1 MAITNDPRQYGKA
14 IERTEEINLI
24 PNNWG
29 LLQQLRLFT
38 NKYSSQKTILIPRTT
53 ENESILEDR
62 NWDERNPSLSGAQ
75 RDYLPLQIPHY
86 PVDDAILPN
95 DVDGNITW
103 DSVRDGG
110 LQLETIN
117 EKRVEKMERIR
128 RAHALTLEF
137 ARMQVLKN
145 GTVYSPRNTVT
156 INYYSQYGISRYV
169 ESVDLASTT
178 VAPNEAIESA
188 IGHLQDSLMTGD
200 VATGFVALCSPEFY
214 GALIS
219 NPFIQERYFH
229 IQNSQQAP
237 LLVDRLTAGSPL
249 DARYRTFDFAG
260 VTFIE
265 VRGAVAGTPYIT
277 AGDAYMFPRGTAGFE
292 TWFAPAN
299 RLSTINTRAQESY
312 LFEYVN
318 RKDDI
323 IELMS
328 ETNFLNVLKR
338 PDQVITLRNEEVQ

>member
-1 MAITNDPRQYGKA
+1 MAITNDPRNYGKA
-14 IERTEEINLI
+14 VELTEEINLI
-24 PNNWG
+24 PNQWG
-29 LLQQLRLFT
+29 LIQRLGLFT
-38 NKYSSQKTILIPRTT
+38 NKYSTQKTILIPRTT
-53 ENESILEDR
+53 EGESLLEDR
-62 NWDERNPSLSGAQ
+62 NWDERNPSIAGGQ

-95 DVDGNITW
+95 DVDGNI
-103 DSVRDGG
+103 DFGSAMAGG

-117 EKRVEKMERIR
+117 QKRVEKMERLR
-128 RAHALTLEF
+128 RAHSLTLEF

-145 GTVYSPRNTVT
+145 GTVYAPRGSVV
-156 INYYSQYGISRYV
+156 IDYYAQYGLTRTV
-169 ESVDLASTT
+169 QSVDLASTV
-178 VAPNEAIESA
+178 VAPNAAIETA
-188 IGHLQDSLMTGD
+188 IGELQDSLMTGD
-200 VATGFVALCSPEFY
+200 VATGFVALCSPEFFS
-214 GALIS
+214 ALIS
-219 NPFIQERYFH
+219 NPFIQERYFYV
-229 IQNSQQAP
+229 QNMQQAP

-265 VRGAVAGTPYIT
+265 VRGGVAGTPYVT

-299 RLSTINTRAQESY
+299 RLSTINKKAQESY

-338 PDQVITLRNEEVQ
+338 PDQVITLRNEE